1 MSVLNPFLLDIYEEL
16 LAMIKNLFRNAIL
29 IASVAL
35 AGSVVAADCEITI
48 EANDAMRYGTSEISI
63 DKSCQEF
70 TVHLKHVGKLPAA
83 SMGHNWV
90 LSKTADVEA
99 ISKDA
104 IAAGRDNG
112 YLKADD
118 SRVIA
123 HTKMLGGGEE
133 DSVTFETSKLKGDE
147 GYAFFCSFPGHYA
160 MMKGHLKL

>member
-1 MSVLNPFLLDIYEEL
+1 
-16 LAMIKNLFRNAIL
+16 MIKNLFGSATIL
-29 IASVAL
+29 IASVVF
-35 AGSVVAADCEITI
+35 AGSAAAVDCEVTV
-48 EANDAMRYGTSEISI
+48 EANDAMQYSTSEITV
-63 DKSCQEF
+63 DQSCQEF

-104 IAAGRDNG
+104 IAAGGSNG

-118 SRVIA
+118 PRVIA
-123 HTKMLGGGEE
+123 HTKMLGGSEE
-133 DSVTFETSKLKGDE
+133 DSVTFETSKLASGE
-147 GYAFFCSFPGHYA
+147 SYEFFCSFPGHHM